1 MAQGRQAGFPYKGS
15 MKVCLALLLAAPAA
29 AQFRAAPV
37 KAPTLAP
44 GLYAPVLLAPTLS
57 APGLAPTL
65 ARPTAFTPTLPSAH
79 PALLAPVL
87 PAAQAAPTAKAADS
101 PYAAVFSAPQSA
113 AAAVKEAASP
123 EGEKGAAPAAAA
135 ERLGRLFDGAGKLAG
150 DLRAPAARGA
160 VDLSK
165 VPTDATPR
173 VSSEKKASRRLETDL
188 KRIQKYQEM
197 LFARG
202 ERAVVLVFQG
212 MDTGGKDGVIKT
224 VVGAM
229 NPQGVKVTSFKK
241 PTKEE
246 AALHYLKRIKDALPG
261 PGGTGVFNRSHYED
275 IVVPTVLGTHAPGE
289 IELRYDEIN
298 AFEKALA
305 EKGVVVLKFFMHISK
320 AEQKR
325 RLQDRLDRP
334 EKNWKFSPADLE
346 MRKKWDG
353 FQKAWGK
360 VMARTNKPWAP
371 WYVIPADNKWYRDY
385 AVGRILRKTLD
396 TLGLSYPPGPENPEK
411 IVIPD

>member
-1 MAQGRQAGFPYKGS
+1 MGIPYKGG
-15 MKVCLALLLAAPAA
+15 VRYCLAILLAAPAG

-37 KAPTLAP
+37 R
-44 GLYAPVLLAPTLS
+44 APVLTSGLSAPALVAPTLS
-57 APGLAPTL
+57 GPGPTAAL
-65 ARPTAFTPTLPSAH
+65 ARPMTFTPTLPSAV
-79 PALLAPVL
+79 PGLAAPVL
-87 PAAQAAPTAKAADS
+87 PVAAVRAEIPTAVAATPAIFAAPA
-101 PYAAVFSAPQSA
+101 SA
-113 AAAVKEAASP
+113 ASAVKEAAP
-123 EGEKGAAPAAAA
+123 EGSAEMARSQPAAAA
-135 ERLGRLFDGAGKLAG
+135 VRLGAIFDGSGINAGKLA
-150 DLRAPAARGA
+150 DSLEAPAAKDA

-165 VPTDATPR
+165 VATDATPHVKGR
-173 VSSEKKASRRLETDL
+173 KKAESRMEKDLE
-188 KRIQKYQEM
+188 RIVKYQEM

-246 AALHYLKRIKDALPG
+246 AAQHYLKRIKDAMPV
-261 PGGTGVFNRSHYED
+261 PGGVGVLNRSHYED
-275 IVVPTVLGTHAPGE
+275 IVVPTVLGTHKPEE

-298 AFEKALA
+298 EFEKALA
-305 EKGVVVLKFFMHISK
+305 DKGVLVLKFFMHISK

-325 RLQDRLDRP
+325 RLQDRLDNP
-334 EKNWKFSPADLE
+334 DKNWKFSPADLE

-360 VMARTNKPWAP
+360 VMARTNTAWAP
-371 WYVIPADNKWYRDY
+371 WYIIPADNKWYRDY

-396 TLGLSYPPGPENPEK
+396 KLGLSYPPGPENPGK

>member
-1 MAQGRQAGFPYKGS
+1 MRLCF
-15 MKVCLALLLAAPAA
+15 ALLLAAPAG

-37 KAPTLAP
+37 KAPSFAP
-44 GLYAPVLLAPTLS
+44 GLVAPALVVPVLS

-65 ARPTAFTPTLPSAH
+65 ARPAVFAPTLPSSL
-79 PALLAPVL
+79 PALAAPASPAAAVAAVAL
-87 PAAQAAPTAKAADS
+87 PASSLRTEPAAL
-101 PYAAVFSAPQSA
+101 FSAPASA
-113 AAAVKEAASP
+113 AAAVKEA
-123 EGEKGAAPAAAA
+123 EAARSKPAEAAA
-135 ERLGRLFDGAGKLAG
+135 RLSSLFDGSAHDAGKVASS
-150 DLRAPAARGA
+150 LRAPAAKDA
-160 VDLSK
+160 VDLSR
-165 VPTDATPR
+165 VPTDATPH
-173 VSSEKKASRRLETDL
+173 VKGEKKAAARMAKDL
-188 KRIQKYQEM
+188 DRVMKYQEM

-202 ERAVVLVFQG
+202 ERAVLLVFQG

-229 NPQGVKVTSFKK
+229 NPQGVRVASFKK

-246 AALHYLKRIKDALPG
+246 AAQHYLKRIKEALPG
-261 PGGTGVFNRSHYED
+261 PGGMGVFNRSHYED
-275 IVVPTVLGTHAPGE
+275 IVVPTVLGTHAPEE

-305 EKGVVVLKFFMHISK
+305 EKGVLVLKFFMHISK

-325 RLQDRLDRP
+325 RLQDRLDNP
-334 EKNWKFSPADLE
+334 DKNWKFSMADLE
-346 MRKKWDG
+346 MRKKWDA

-360 VMARTNKPWAP
+360 VMARTSTPWAP

-396 TLGLSYPPGPENPEK
+396 KLGLSYPPGPGNPGK

>member
-1 MAQGRQAGFPYKGS
+1 MWF
-15 MKVCLALLLAAPAA
+15 ALLLAAPAQG
-29 AQFRAAPV
+29 QFRAAPV
-37 KAPTLAP
+37 KAPALAP
-44 GLYAPVLLAPTLS
+44 GLYAPALVAPSLS
-57 APGLAPTL
+57 APGLAPALAQPLTL
-65 ARPTAFTPTLPSAH
+65 TPSLPSALPALANPALPAVAARPTA
-79 PALLAPVL
+79 L
-87 PAAQAAPTAKAADS
+87 PASAFAAEPAAL
-101 PYAAVFSAPQSA
+101 FSAPQSA
-113 AAAVKEAASP
+113 AAAVKEAAAP
-123 EGEKGAAPAAAA
+123 EGDSGASPAAAA

-150 DLRAPAARGA
+150 DLRAPSARGA

-165 VPTDATPR
+165 VPTAATPR

-229 NPQGVKVTSFKK
+229 NPQGVRVTSFKK

-246 AALHYLKRIKDALPG
+246 AAQHYLTRIRKALPEN
-261 PGGTGVFNRSHYED
+261 GGVGVLNRSHYED
-275 IVVPTVLGTHAPGE
+275 IVVPSVLGTFPSEE
-289 IELRYDEIN
+289 IDVRYDEIN

-305 EKGVVVLKFFMHISK
+305 ERGVVVLKFFMHISK

-334 EKNWKFSPADLE
+334 EKNWKFSPSDLE
-346 MRKKWDG
+346 SRKKWDAY
-353 FQKAWGK
+353 QKAWGK
-360 VMARTNKPWAP
+360 VLARTNKPWAP
-371 WYVIPADNKWYRDY
+371 WFVIPADNKWYRDY

-396 TLGLSYPPGPENPEK
+396 RLGLSYPPGPANPET

>member
-1 MAQGRQAGFPYKGS
+1 
-15 MKVCLALLLAAPAA
+15 MKVWFALLLAAPAA
-29 AQFRAAPV
+29 AQFRTAPI
-37 KAPTLAP
+37 K
-44 GLYAPVLLAPTLS
+44 APVLSPGLMAPALIAPSLS
-57 APGLAPTL
+57 APGPTAAL
-65 ARPTAFTPTLPSAH
+65 ARPMTLTPTLPSA
-79 PALLAPVL
+79 LAI
-87 PAAQAAPTAKAADS
+87 PAAPAVRAQPAAAA
-101 PYAAVFSAPQSA
+101 AAVFAAPASA
-113 AAAVKEAASP
+113 ASAVKEAAP
-123 EGEKGAAPAAAA
+123 EGSAEAAKSKPAEAAA
-135 ERLGRLFDGAGKLAG
+135 RLGTLFDGSGLKAGKLA
-150 DLRAPAARGA
+150 DALEAPAAKDA
-160 VDLSK
+160 VDLSR
-165 VPTDATPR
+165 VPTDATPH
-173 VSSEKKASRRLETDL
+173 VKSEKKAASRMKDDL
-188 KRIQKYQEM
+188 KQIVKYQEM

-246 AALHYLKRIKDALPG
+246 AAQHYLKRIKDALPV
-261 PGGTGVFNRSHYED
+261 PGGVGVFNRSHYED
-275 IVVPTVLGTHAPGE
+275 IVVPTVLGTHKPEE

-298 AFEKALA
+298 EFEKALA
-305 EKGVVVLKFFMHISK
+305 EKGVLVLKFFMHISK

-325 RLQDRLDRP
+325 RLQDRLDNP
-334 EKNWKFSPADLE
+334 DKNWKFSPADLE

-360 VMARTNKPWAP
+360 VMARTNTPWAP

-396 TLGLSYPPGPENPEK
+396 KLGLSYPAGPEHPEK

>member
-1 MAQGRQAGFPYKGS
+1 M
-15 MKVCLALLLAAPAA
+15 
-29 AQFRAAPV
+29 
-37 KAPTLAP
+37 TL
-44 GLYAPVLLAPTLS
+44 
-57 APGLAPTL
+57 
-65 ARPTAFTPTLPSAH
+65 TPTLPSAPVALVAPILPTAVAAS
-79 PALLAPVL
+79 PAIF
-87 PAAQAAPTAKAADS
+87 AAPA
-101 PYAAVFSAPQSA
+101 SA
-113 AAAVKEAASP
+113 AAAVKEAAPDPSTP
-123 EGEKGAAPAAAA
+123 LRAQAQSAARSKPAEAAA
-135 ERLGRLFDGAGKLAG
+135 RLGTLFDGSGVKAGKLA
-150 DLRAPAARGA
+150 DSLEAPAAKDA
-160 VDLSK
+160 VDLSQ
-165 VPTDATPR
+165 VATDATPHVKGR
-173 VSSEKKASRRLETDL
+173 KQAASRMEKDLE
-188 KRIQKYQEM
+188 RIVAYQEM

-229 NPQGVKVTSFKK
+229 NPQGVKVSSFKK

-246 AALHYLKRIKDALPG
+246 AAQHYLERIKKALPEK
-261 PGGTGVFNRSHYED
+261 GGVGVFNRSHYED
-275 IVVPTVLGTHAPGE
+275 IVVPTVLGTHKPEE

-298 AFEKALA
+298 EFEKALA
-305 EKGVVVLKFFMHISK
+305 DKGVLVLKFFMHISK

-325 RLQDRLDRP
+325 RLQDRLDNP
-334 EKNWKFSPADLE
+334 DKNWKFSPADLE

-360 VMARTNKPWAP
+360 VMARTNTPWAP

-396 TLGLSYPPGPENPEK
+396 KLGLSYPPGPENPGK